1 LGYVTTQAFAMGQ
14 RVFALI
20 DGTKSFS
27 ASGSLFKGNNNG
39 HLNVYAMTAPGRLLP
54 LHGERSRH
62 F

>member
-1 LGYVTTQAFAMGQ
+1 MGQ